1 MGDIAVSV
9 EGLGKQYR
17 IGRSGDPYGR
27 LTESLS
33 AAVKAPLDRLRGQS
47 GTSRGLFWALRGVS
61 FEVKAGE
68 VVGIIG
74 RNGAGKTTL
83 LKILSRITEPTVGVA
98 RLRGRVGSLLEVGT
112 GFHPELT
119 GRENVFMSGAVLGMR
134 RAEIVRKFDDIVQF
148 AGVEQF
154 LDTPVKRY
162 SSGMQVRLG
171 FAVAAHLEP
180 EILVV
185 DEVLAVGDA
194 AFQKKSIGKLEDV
207 AHSGRTVLFVS
218 HNLAAVEALC
228 TSAILLEAGEVQV
241 TGSTSEVVEAY
252 LLGSQPAESSSIPTG
267 VARQGSGLLRF
278 TAIAADVRTGAPS
291 VIRLRYEANA
301 PIRSASISV
310 GLFTTRGEGAAYLS
324 NEVTGDVLEDL
335 PSSGEFVCRLGDG
348 SLNPGRYLINVYCTV
363 NGSIADWIIDA
374 AVIDVMEGDFYGTGK
389 LPPPGYGSTLI
400 RHHWSIED

>member
-1 MGDIAVSV
+1 MSDIAVAV
-9 EGLGKQYR
+9 EGVGKQYR
-17 IGRSGDPYGR
+17 IGHQRDPYGR
-27 LTESLS
+27 LSESLA
-33 AAVKAPLDRLRGQS
+33 AAVKGPLDRLRG
-47 GTSRGLFWALRGVS
+47 GSRATTELFWALRDVS
-61 FEVKAGE
+61 FDVKVGE

-228 TSAILLEAGEVQV
+228 TSGILLEAGKVQMS
-241 TGSTSEVVEAY
+241 GSTRDVVEAY
-252 LLGSQPAESSSIPTG
+252 LRRSQPAESSSITPG
-267 VARQGSGLLRF
+267 AARQGSGLLRF
-278 TAIAADVRTGAPS
+278 TAIDADVRTGAPS
-291 VIRLRYEANA
+291 AIRLRYEAKA
-301 PIRSASISV
+301 PIRSASVSV

-324 NEVTGDVLEDL
+324 NDLTGDLLEDL
-335 PSSGEFVCRLGDG
+335 PPSGELVCRLADG
-348 SLNPGRYLINVYCTV
+348 SLNPGRYSINVYCTV
-363 NGSIADWIIDA
+363 NGSVADWVIDA
-374 AVIDVMEGDFYGTGK
+374 AVIDVLDGDFYGTGK
-389 LPPPGYGSTLI
+389 LPPVGYGSTPVTH
-400 RHHWSIED
+400 RWSVEA